1 MEWCER
7 SASTFGTSACS
18 EARDDERTGI
28 LAAADRLRGD
38 RKCTGAQ
45 SRDVNLL

>member
-7 SASTFGTSACS
+7 SAGTSDRSGCS
-18 EARDDERTGI
+18 EARDDEWTGI

-45 SRDVNLL
+45 SREVNLL